1 MIRLS
6 NLDRHVPEF
15 LQLIREFEQRFR
27 VLDSETA
34 NGPHENLS
42 LQELR
47 LVQFLGEG
55 DRKIMKDLAAHLLLA
70 VNSVTSLVDNLEK
83 KGYVER
89 KRSTEDRRVIYVE
102 LTEAGRKLFDTASY
116 EKQACIRWLL
126 GGLTVSERDTFI
138 QLFRKM
144 ARVESPPVTKRQG

>member
-1 MIRLS
+1 MS

-27 VLDSETA
+27 VLDAETV

-47 LVQFLGEG
+47 LVEYLGDGE
-55 DRKIMKDLAAHLLLA
+55 RKIMKDLAAHLLLA

-83 KGYVER
+83 KGYVAR
-89 KRSTEDRRVIYVE
+89 QRSTEDRRVIYVE
-102 LTEAGRKLFDTASY
+102 LTESGRELFKTASI

-126 GGLTVSERDTFI
+126 GGLTVAERDTFI

-144 ARVESPPVTKRQG
+144 ARVEAPPVGKKQS

>member
-1 MIRLS
+1 MA

-15 LQLIREFEQRFR
+15 LNLIREFEQRFR
-27 VLDSETA
+27 VMDAETV

-47 LVQFLGEG
+47 LIEFLGEG
-55 DRKIMKDLAAHLLLA
+55 GRKIMKDLAAHLILA

-83 KGYVER
+83 KGYVSR
-89 KRSTEDRRVIYVE
+89 QRSTEDRRVIHVE
-102 LTEAGRKLFDTASY
+102 LTDAGRELLAIAAT

-126 GGLTVSERDTFI
+126 GGLTISERDTFI

-144 ARVESPPVTKRQG
+144 ARAEGPPPKK